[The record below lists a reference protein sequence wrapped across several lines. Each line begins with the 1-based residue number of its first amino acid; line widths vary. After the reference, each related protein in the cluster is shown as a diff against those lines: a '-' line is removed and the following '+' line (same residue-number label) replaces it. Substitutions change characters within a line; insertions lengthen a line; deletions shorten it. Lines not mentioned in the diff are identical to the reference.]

1 MLQLNS
7 FYENFMQGILT
18 NAESRGIM
26 IPEAFLE
33 EISTYLIED
42 AELSDNFQIA
52 DYINRGMEVH
62 GYDYDEE
69 RGILSLIVHAYY
81 QSDSIHTLPIDD
93 LKTKFK
99 RVRTFFEKSIT
110 GYYQNIEESSVAYN
124 MAYDIY
130 SKKDKI
136 ITVKFIVITNGS
148 ISLRKGI
155 DLSSEE
161 VESFK
166 YEYKVFDINSI
177 YKIYLSTSNQEYNI
191 DIEEMYGKKL
201 PCLQVETQSK
211 DYDSYLI
218 VIPGKLLFDIYD
230 LYGQKL
236 LEENVRTF
244 LQFKGKVNQ
253 GLRNTIREH
262 PEMFFAYNNGLT
274 TTANNIEIEKTPDG
288 IPLIKSISGLQIVN
302 GGQTTSAIYAA
313 SKNHKLDISKIY
325 VQMKL
330 SVIKNKDKHDDFVRR
345 ISEYA
350 NTQNKV
356 SKSDFFSNSSFH
368 KDFKEHSERI
378 YAPVKNGMMRKTRWF
393 YERTRGQY
401 LNEQAYLTDS
411 QKKQFL
417 LDYPKEQLVEKTLL
431 SKSENSWAQLP
442 YFVCKGAQFSCA
454 KFADKVTE
462 KLEKD
467 GQAITEKYFKD
478 AIAKL
483 ILFKSIEK
491 IIQKAIW
498 YAGYK
503 SNTVAYT
510 ISLLSYYFSE
520 NKKNFDFE
528 RIWNKQEL
536 ENDLI
541 ELLEITA
548 KKVYECITNPPSE
561 FANINEWTK
570 RELCWNRVK
579 EIDISNEIR
588 QIMEKYNIERE
599 DLYFINKEEK
609 KKKKQDDSIYMQSV
623 VISIK
628 QDVWRKI
635 YEYFS
640 ENRNSITSIE
650 YGVLV
655 AQISGKMRNGASEK
669 QAKVLYGLYKRAEE
683 LGLNL
688 NV

>member
-7 FYENFMQGILT
+7 FYESFMQGVLT
-18 NAESRGIM
+18 NAESRNI
-26 IPEAFLE
+26 IVPEAFLE
-33 EISTYLIED
+33 EISSYLIED

-52 DYINRGMEVH
+52 DYLNRGMEVH

-69 RGILSLIVHAYY
+69 RRILSLVVHEYY
-81 QSDSIHTLPIDD
+81 QSDVIQTLSIED

-99 RVRTFFEKSIT
+99 RVKTFFEKSIN
-110 GYYQNIEESSVAYN
+110 GLFQSIEESSLGYD
-124 MAYDIY
+124 MSYDIY
-130 SKKDKI
+130 SKKNQI
-136 ITVKFIVITNGS
+136 LTVKFIVITNGS
-148 ISLRKGI
+148 ISLRKEI
-155 DLSSEE
+155 DLSSEDVGE
-161 VESFK
+161 YR

-177 YKIYLSTSNQEYNI
+177 FKIYLSNSTQEYSI
-191 DIEEMYGKKL
+191 DIEEMYGRKL
-201 PCLQVETQSK
+201 PCLQVETQSE
-211 DYDSYLI
+211 DYDSYLL
-218 VIPGKLLFDIYD
+218 VMPGQLLFNIYD

-253 GLRNTIREH
+253 GLRTTIREK

-274 TTANNIEIEKTPDG
+274 TTANSIEIEKTTDS

-313 SKNHKLDISKIY
+313 SKNHKLDISNIY

-368 KDFKEHSERI
+368 KDFKDHSERI
-378 YAPVKNGMMRKTRWF
+378 YAPVKNGMIRKTRWF

-401 LNEQAYLTDS
+401 LNEQAYMTDS
-411 QKKQFL
+411 QKKQFQ

-431 SKSENSWAQLP
+431 SKSENSWSQLP

-454 KFADKVTE
+454 KFADNVTE
-462 KLEKD
+462 KIDKD

-491 IIQKAIW
+491 IIQKASW
-498 YAGYK
+498 YAGYR

-510 ISLLSYYFSE
+510 IALLSFYFSE
-520 NKKNFDFE
+520 NNKCFNFE
-528 RIWNKQEL
+528 KIWNKQEL
-536 ENDLI
+536 DSDLTS
-541 ELLEITA
+541 LLEVTS
-548 KKVYECITNPPSE
+548 KKVYDCITNPPSD
-561 FANINEWTK
+561 FANINEYTK
-570 RELCWNRVK
+570 RELCWEAVK
-579 EIDISNEIR
+579 KLTYLQKFN
-588 QIMEKYNIERE
+588 QLLVNI
-599 DLYFINKEEK
+599 
-609 KKKKQDDSIYMQSV
+609 
-623 VISIK
+623 
-628 QDVWRKI
+628 
-635 YEYFS
+635 
-640 ENRNSITSIE
+640 
-650 YGVLV
+650 
-655 AQISGKMRNGASEK
+655 A
-669 QAKVLYGLYKRAEE
+669 
-683 LGLNL
+683 
-688 NV
+688 